1 MQSDNAPKI
10 KARISGSFSSMNLQS
25 EYEGNTENYV
35 RDNNLNMFYTDF
47 QRGFKTH
54 FILIMELYGI
64 KTLDPQV

>member
-1 MQSDNAPKI
+1 MHLK

-25 EYEGNTENYV
+25 EYEGNTENCV

-54 FILIMELYGI
+54 FIQIMELYGI
-64 KTLDPQV
+64 KMLDSQV

>member
-10 KARISGSFSSMNLQS
+10 KARISDSFSSMNLQS
-25 EYEGNTENYV
+25 EYEGNTENCV